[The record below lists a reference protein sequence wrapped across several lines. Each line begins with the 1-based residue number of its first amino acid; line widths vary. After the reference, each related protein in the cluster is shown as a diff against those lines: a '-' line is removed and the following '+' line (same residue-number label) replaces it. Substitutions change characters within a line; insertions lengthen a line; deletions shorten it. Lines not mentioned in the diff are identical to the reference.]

1 MDITVKQR
9 LTLFIKNKGL
19 SQAKFESMA
28 GLSNGYINNVKGSIG
43 ANSLQKIFKAF
54 PELNEKWLLS
64 GEGEMLID
72 SMQQSGNGNIQVGG
86 NAHNV
91 NAGETIN
98 RLVALLEKKD
108 EQIDRLLSLLEKNN
122 K

>member
-19 SQAKFESMA
+19 SQGKFESIA

-43 ANSLQKIFKAF
+43 ANSLQKIFRAF
-54 PELNEKWLLS
+54 PELNQKWLLS

-72 SMQQSGNGNIQVGG
+72 SMQQSGNGNVQVGG

-91 NAGETIN
+91 NAGETID

-108 EQIDRLLSLLEKNN
+108 EQIDRLLSLLEKSSN
-122 K
+122 